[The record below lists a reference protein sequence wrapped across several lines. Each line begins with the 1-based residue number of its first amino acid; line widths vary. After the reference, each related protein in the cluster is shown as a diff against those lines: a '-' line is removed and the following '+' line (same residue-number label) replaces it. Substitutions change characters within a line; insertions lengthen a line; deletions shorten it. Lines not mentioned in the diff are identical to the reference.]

1 MLKIPR
7 FLLALFIG
15 ICLQPCA
22 KDTDLISDYVVLD
35 TVRKEYRSA
44 QHSSELD
51 LKKTETTVALIPFSN

>member
-1 MLKIPR
+1 MLKMPR

-15 ICLQPCA
+15 ICLQSCA

-35 TVRKEYRSA
+35 TARKEYRSV